1 MSDVAKLTCPHCK
14 GPLARFALPEA
25 GFDHEYD
32 YACFNDDCPYYVRGW
47 EWMFEQFGVKTSYRY
62 RVDSQSGLASP
73 IPVWSPTALRCRILQ
88 RSDEAPAAAG
98 ERSGS

>member
-1 MSDVAKLTCPHCK
+1 MSDVSKTTCPHCK
-14 GPLARFALPEA
+14 ATLARFALPEA

-47 EWMFEQFGVKTSYRY
+47 TWMFEQFGVKTSYRY

-73 IPVWSPTALRCRILQ
+73 IPVWSPTALRCRIL
-88 RSDEAPAAAG
+88 DAPEAAG